1 MSKVR
6 ILHVDDDERNR
17 AFLKRHLAA
26 HDCQIEGVASGA
38 AALKKLDGH
47 RFDAI
52 IIDLHMPVMD
62 GFTLMEEIE
71 ARCLRKNSG
80 KYFILSS
87 DYALDSKERAFRHGI
102 DDYLTYQME
111 PAEMVMRIC
120 SRIARSTIDEWN
132 GLVLDPE
139 GQGFIYSGE
148 LIHLT
153 RIEYRLLTHLLRA
166 AGATISRDELR
177 EKAWPGEMV
186 LDQTLNTHVS
196 NLRSKIRPHGFDV
209 RALRNK
215 GFKLVE

>member
-1 MSKVR
+1 MSKVK

-17 AFLKRHLAA
+17 NFLKRHLAA
-26 HDCQIEGVASGA
+26 HDCAIDGVATA
-38 AALKKLDGH
+38 ASALKKLDSN
-47 RFDAI
+47 RFDAT

-62 GFTLMEEIE
+62 GFKLMEEIE
-71 ARCLRKNSG
+71 QRRLRLNSG
-80 KYFILSS
+80 KYFILSA
-87 DYALDSKERAFRHGI
+87 DMALDSKERAFRHGI

-120 SRIARSTIDEWN
+120 SRIARVAVDEWN
-132 GLVLDPE
+132 GLSLDPE
-139 GQGFIYSGE
+139 GQGFIYCGE

-166 AGATISRDELR
+166 SGATISRDELR